1 MTQNEVQTLAC
12 ALAPRLLPKSHRN
25 PQCSL
30 PPSTPSKSPN
40 PKRRPT
46 SLMNQKTRRSYVM
59 CFSLLH
65 PQNLTEVRIY
75 SLSPLPYPPNSKTQP
90 AISYRLKISIKAV
103 MIHRLNTHNITTQID
118 QQKIHNLRA
127 VRNHL
132 NIVLL
137 GGYQNT

>member
-1 MTQNEVQTLAC
+1 MSC
-12 ALAPRLLPKSHRN
+12 ALSRRLLPKSHRN
-25 PQCSL
+25 PPCSL

-46 SLMNQKTRRSYVM
+46 SLMNQNTNRNYVM

-65 PQNLTEVRIY
+65 SPNLTDVRIY
-75 SLSPLPYPPNSKTQP
+75 SLSLPLPYPPNSKTQP
-90 AISYRLKISIKAV
+90 AILYRLKISTKAV
-103 MIHRLNTHNITTQID
+103 TIHRLNTHNITTEID
-118 QQKIHNLRA
+118 QQKIHDLRA

-137 GGYQNT
+137 GGYQTT